1 MYGRY
6 MLHSD
11 IEEILRHY
19 GITKGW
25 GNHTWPMEVFPSH
38 KVPVVVNTGER
49 ELVPMKWGFPSPYR
63 KGLIINSR
71 GETVHSKPMFRRA
84 FQQKRCIVPANAFF
98 EWSRAGRDKTKYQF
112 RMKQSSIFS
121 LAGIYEDFQNDEG
134 ESYTA
139 FSILTINP
147 NPLVSLIH
155 DRMPVILPR
164 EKEELWLDNTVQD
177 IPLLKSLIQPY
188 DESQMEME
196 KAHP

>member
-1 MYGRY
+1 

-25 GNHTWPMEVFPSH
+25 
-38 KVPVVVNTGER
+38 
-49 ELVPMKWGFPSPYR
+49 
-63 KGLIINSR
+63 
-71 GETVHSKPMFRRA
+71 ETIPGQWKFSFSQGAGCSQYRRA
-84 FQQKRCIVPANAFF
+84 GAGAYEMGLSLAIQERADYQFTGRNCPLQAHVQAGFQQKRCIVPANAFF